1 MTIEQDRADAL
12 TIARIEIDNIDN
24 DIIDLLMRRM
34 VKARHARYL
43 HPASAG
49 DLEYVDDYDRELAVL
64 VRYSKRLMPWVSS
77 SEVHELC
84 SALFRMSRPS

>member
-12 TIARIEIDNIDN
+12 VRVRQEIDQIDN

-34 VKARHARYL
+34 VKARYARYM
-43 HPASAG
+43 HP
-49 DLEYVDDYDRELAVL
+49 EYVDDYDRELAVL
-64 VRYSKRLMPWVSS
+64 ARYSKRLMPWVSS

>member
-12 TIARIEIDNIDN
+12 VRVRQEIDQIDN

-34 VKARHARYL
+34 VKARYARYM
-43 HPASAG
+43 HPG
-49 DLEYVDDYDRELAVL
+49 LDTDDVRQQQVVA
-64 VRYSKRLMPWVSS
+64 RYSKRLMPWVSS

>member
-34 VKARHARYL
+34 VKARHALYL
-43 HPASAG
+43 HPAFG
-49 DLEYVDDYDRELAVL
+49 DDYDRELAVL
-64 VRYSKRLMPWVSS
+64 ARYSKRLMPWVSS
-77 SEVHELC
+77 PAVHELC